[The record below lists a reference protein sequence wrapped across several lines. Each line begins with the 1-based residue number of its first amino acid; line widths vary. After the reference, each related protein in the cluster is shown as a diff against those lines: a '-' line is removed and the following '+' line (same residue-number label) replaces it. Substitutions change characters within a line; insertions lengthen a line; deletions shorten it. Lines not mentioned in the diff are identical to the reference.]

1 MQQVDSLA
9 VSVVVDN
16 TTDMLSSRP
25 PHVASELRVLVA
37 AGLRELT
44 GEGLC
49 SAHHGLS
56 LLVTARL
63 GAEEHTVLFDAG
75 PDPYAVERNSRRMG
89 LDFGRIEAV
98 VLSHGHFDHAE
109 GLLAAGDLV
118 RTAGGRLPLPLH
130 VHPGAFV
137 RRAVRLASG
146 ELLPL
151 QEIPAREV
159 LTAHGYAIAECD
171 RAEELLDGTFFLSGE
186 IPRRSFERGMGNQVR
201 ATASGGWEPDPLVL
215 DERFMAARVRD
226 KGLVIFTGCSHA
238 GIVNICHHA
247 RALFP
252 DVPLYAVIGGLHLVY
267 PNEDLIGATVD
278 ELKSLNIARIIPGH
292 CTGWRAVHALVGAF
306 GERHVDPLAV
316 GTQHAL

>member
-1 MQQVDSLA
+1 
-9 VSVVVDN
+9 
-16 TTDMLSSRP
+16 
-25 PHVASELRVLVA
+25 
-37 AGLRELT
+37 
-44 GEGLC
+44 
-49 SAHHGLS
+49 
-56 LLVTARL
+56 
-63 GAEEHTVLFDAG
+63 
-75 PDPYAVERNSRRMG
+75 
-89 LDFGRIEAV
+89 
-98 VLSHGHFDHAE
+98 
-109 GLLAAGDLV
+109 
-118 RTAGGRLPLPLH
+118 
-130 VHPGAFV
+130 
-137 RRAVRLASG
+137 
-146 ELLPL
+146 
-151 QEIPAREV
+151 
-159 LTAHGYAIAECD
+159 
-171 RAEELLDGTFFLSGE
+171 
-186 IPRRSFERGMGNQVR
+186 MGNQVR